1 MVAALM
7 GLGDDRE
14 LSNGELKILGNT
26 LDGEVA
32 ASLSGPYLVVLK
44 HGLDNRE
51 VTLIGQCKNL
61 QCLDRIQA
69 LGHLQVVLCVLEEAL
84 YRPWCWLYSL

>member
-1 MVAALM
+1 M

-26 LDGEVA
+26 LDGEAA
-32 ASLSGPYLVVLK
+32 ASLSGRYLVVLK

-51 VTLIGQCKNL
+51 VTLIGQCRAAQLLFDFVN
-61 QCLDRIQA
+61 
-69 LGHLQVVLCVLEEAL
+69 
-84 YRPWCWLYSL
+84 SLR